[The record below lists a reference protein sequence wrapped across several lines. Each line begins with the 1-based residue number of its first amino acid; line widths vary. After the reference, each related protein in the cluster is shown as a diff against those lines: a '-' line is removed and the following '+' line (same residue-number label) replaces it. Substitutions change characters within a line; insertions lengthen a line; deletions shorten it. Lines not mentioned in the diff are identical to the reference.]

1 MELLGPFLASWDWC
15 VCFFGTC
22 LQTWMKQRGRSA
34 TCQAR
39 SKFRWKWKKK
49 RTRRLQKKR
58 RKMRQRSKW
67 RGTTNFTAFQVSQK
81 LWWASWTKFP
91 PCSQIFSEAER
102 RQMTK
107 QEVRGVTM
115 RQWND
120 RQNGWVGAFE
130 GHVSSLDW
138 TGTALGLKKWCDFVR
153 ALGLC
158 RVLTWSQLIEDF
170 RHTWLHLSYRK
181 LVILLQPLIDDL
193 LGEHLGTPI
202 QLQSSPVHGQPS

>member
-1 MELLGPFLASWDWC
+1 
-15 VCFFGTC
+15 
-22 LQTWMKQRGRSA
+22 MKQRWRSA

-67 RGTTNFTAFQVSQK
+67 RGTTNFTVFQVSQK
-81 LWWASWTKFP
+81 WWWVSWTKFR
-91 PCSQIFSEAER
+91 PCSQIFWEAER

-115 RQWND
+115 RQWHD

-130 GHVSSLDW
+130 GPRLESWLDW
-138 TGTALGLKKWCDFVR
+138 NRPWIEKVVR
-153 ALGLC
+153 FCPCAWPLP
-158 RVLTWSQLIEDF
+158 RSNLISTDWRF
-170 RHTWLHLSYRK
+170 
-181 LVILLQPLIDDL
+181 
-193 LGEHLGTPI
+193 
-202 QLQSSPVHGQPS
+202 

>member
-1 MELLGPFLASWDWC
+1 
-15 VCFFGTC
+15 
-22 LQTWMKQRGRSA
+22 MKQRWRSA

-67 RGTTNFTAFQVSQK
+67 RGTTNFTVFQVSQK
-81 LWWASWTKFP
+81 WWWVSWTKFR
-91 PCSQIFSEAER
+91 PCSQIFWEAER

-115 RQWND
+115 TQWND

-153 ALGLC
+153 ALDLC
-158 RVLTWSQLIEDF
+158 LVLTCSQLIEDF
-170 RHTWLHLSYRK
+170 RHTWLNLWYVENWFSYN
-181 LVILLQPLIDDL
+181 LW
-193 LGEHLGTPI
+193 
-202 QLQSSPVHGQPS
+202 